1 MADDRQIDEDE
12 LDRRIAAA
20 KKAEQRLSGSQ
31 PAAAEGKVESRGWAI
46 GVEFVGAVLVSTL
59 IGFFLDRWLGTKP
72 WLMILFLLL
81 GFAAGLR
88 RAIVTSSKFDADS
101 TNDRN

>member
-1 MADDRQIDEDE
+1 LADDRKIDGDE

-20 KKAEQRLSGSQ
+20 KEAEQRLSGER
-31 PAAAEGKVESRGWAI
+31 PVNEGKVESRGWAV
-46 GVEFVGAVLVSTL
+46 GVEFVGAVLVSAF
-59 IGFFLDRWLGTKP
+59 IGFLLDRWLGTKP

-88 RAIVTSSKFDADS
+88 RAIVTSSKFDTNS
-101 TNDRN
+101 TNDTK

>member
-1 MADDRQIDEDE
+1 MADDRRTDGDD

-20 KKAEQRLSGSQ
+20 KQAEERLSGRQ
-31 PAAAEGKVESRGWAI
+31 PAPDGQIESRGWAV
-46 GVEFVGAVLVSTL
+46 GVEFVGAVLVSAF
-59 IGFFLDRWLGTKP
+59 IGWLLDRWLGTKP

-88 RAIVTSSKFDADS
+88 RAMVTSRTFDTDS
-101 TNDRN
+101 TNDKK